1 MILKNLNNINL
12 DNFSIAIFGSGP
24 AGITTALELEKK
36 NIKCLLIEAGD
47 ENYSEISQK
56 FYEGK
61 IVGDLI
67 TDLSTSRLRQ
77 FGGTSGHW
85 GGWSKPMEKYNFDL
99 WPLNASDLNIYLKR
113 TCEILNINNQFRKSS
128 LNEFFNQVEFQ
139 YSTVGFADKFK
150 NHINK
155 SNNIFLVLNTQLSH
169 FVGSNNNT
177 DYAIC
182 ITNSVIKKIRAKYF
196 VLACGGIENS
206 RILLW
211 TRKQNQ
217 GFIDNELPIGKYW
230 MNHPWILGGKGIIS
244 KKKLKKKMKNNF
256 LEYDG
261 VIHFAAK
268 KELIIKKEILSA
280 GIYMSAKEDMK
291 LYKEIVKDILC
302 VAPEYGRKI
311 AAKLYKKSLKCGNV
325 FMNLEEDP
333 NPNNKIIL
341 DEEKDKFG
349 IPRVKLYYKKSRHSL
364 KAAKLVLEE
373 FANLCRNEDLGR
385 IAIKD
390 SIYNLE
396 EFDSMAANHHIGG
409 TRMGVNKS
417 DSVVNIDLNV
427 HNINNLYVSGS
438 SNFVTSGYRN
448 PTFTI
453 VNFAIRLAEKINE
466 RLQI

>member
-1 MILKNLNNINL
+1 MILKNLNNIDL
-12 DNFSIAIFGSGP
+12 DNFSVAIFGSGP

-61 IVGDLI
+61 IIGDLI

-99 WPLNASDLNIYLKR
+99 WPLKSEDLNIYLKK

-128 LNEFFNQVEFQ
+128 LSEFFNQIEFQ

-150 NHINK
+150 DHINK

-217 GFIDNELPIGKYW
+217 GFINNELPIGKYW

-244 KKKLKKKMKNNF
+244 KKKLKKKMKENF
-256 LEYDG
+256 LEYDDI
-261 VIHFAAK
+261 IHFAAK
-268 KELIIKKEILSA
+268 KELIIKKKVLSA
-280 GIYMSAKEDMK
+280 SIYIESEEDAKA
-291 LYKEIVKDILC
+291 YKEIIKDILC
-302 VAPEYGRKI
+302 VAPEYGKKI
-311 AAKLYKKSLKCGNV
+311 ARMVFNKDLKCGNI
-325 FMNLEEDP
+325 FMHLEEDP
-333 NPNNKIIL
+333 TENNKIVL
-341 DEEKDKFG
+341 DIEKDKFE
-349 IPRVKLYYKKSRHSL
+349 IPLVKLFYKKSNYSL
-364 KAAKLVLEE
+364 KTAKLFLEE
-373 FANLCRNEDLGR
+373 FGNLCRKDDLGR
-385 IAIKD
+385 IAIKE

-396 EFDSMAANHHIGG
+396 GFEHLGAYHHIGG
-409 TRMGVNKS
+409 TRMGLDKFG
-417 DSVVNIDLNV
+417 SVVNKDLKV
-427 HNINNLYVSGS
+427 HNVNNLYVSGS
-438 SNFVTSGYRN
+438 SNFVTTGYTN

-453 VNFAIRLAEKINE
+453 IQFALRLADKIYE
-466 RLQI
+466 RLHA